1 MSLWGATVITNLMSA
16 IPWLGQDIVEFI
28 WGGFSVSAAT
38 LNRFFALHYLL
49 PFVLAALVM
58 MHLISLHD
66 SAGSNNPLGISGNY
80 DRIPFAPYFI
90 FKDLITV
97 FLFILAIC
105 MVIFYLPNIL
115 GDSENYVMA
124 NPMQTPPA
132 IVPEW
137 YLLPFYAILRSIPNK
152 LFGVI
157 SMFFAILILLS
168 LPFADLSRS
177 RGTQF
182 KPYNK
187 IVFFIFA
194 GNLLILMVLGAKHV
208 ESPFIEFGQIATVLY
223 FIYYLLIVPFFNLI
237 ENAIIE
243 AGITYKD
250 LINYSSPVGF
260 PRLFM
265 LKLFLIEHPIIVYLF
280 VTAVTVLPSTYQII
294 YDVLHCINGNETN
307 YAGYAAHADNAE
319 NASQPTPLNTVNP
332 TPRAHTAPWNRVP
345 SPRIHLAPWHVG
357 HPDNPVHSAPWNTAN
372 PTNPS
377 NTAHAAPWHTANR
390 ANTAHVAPWNT
401 ANPTNPSNTAHAAP
415 WHTANT
421 TNPSNTAHAAPW
433 HTANQ
438 ANTTQ
443 AAPLRIL
450 NPTYFGSP
458 PQDDPASPYVERTYP
473 IFPISS
479 PYEAGGNAAYYTH
492 VANRGNNPY
501 TDTPNVSYPR
511 PLNTGDTNYA
521 DKQGTENRS
530 SVHGQTISDRNWEGG
545 HSGAELLGDSPVSNG
560 SEFNRMLV
568 DLDTVSATDAPSG
581 DATDAPLDRS
591 RSRSRSGSVASDYL
605 GINAPIDADS
615 SGVRRS
621 PTRSPSPAPNY
632 REWRDICKTDLYN
645 PWTDTFIKDAVD
657 FSDNIDPNTGLYEP
671 RYTDRAEYVRSLRE
685 SEIDPATARAPMDV
699 YNEFIFIANN
709 HVFDDDTNPDLVKK
723 LKSVRGFIHS
733 QSNSVEGESLPSGS
747 RSEIVKSLN
756 KLYNKSIWN
765 TEYGFGD
772 RSPSSQ
778 HTSAVD
784 WSLKHCTDA
793 GLNRGINPGPPFK
806 YGLQRF

>member
-1 MSLWGATVITNLMSA
+1 MSA

-223 FIYYLLIVPFFNLI
+223 FIYYLLIVPFFNLV

-243 AGITYKD
+243 ARISFKD
-250 LINYSSPVGF
+250 LINYSSPVKY

-265 LKLFLIEHPIIVYLF
+265 LKLFIIEYPIVIYLL
-280 VTAVTVLPSTYQII
+280 VTAVTVLPYSFEII
-294 YDVLHCINGNETN
+294 HDVILCVNENVAN
-307 YAGYAAHADNAE
+307 YAGYAGEADNAE
-319 NASQPTPLNTVNP
+319 NATQPTPLNIANP
-332 TPRAHTAPWNRVP
+332 TPRAHTAPWNRVNP
-345 SPRIHLAPWHVG
+345 SPPVHLAPWHAG
-357 HPDNPVHSAPWNTAN
+357 HPDNPIHSAPWHTAN
-372 PTNPS
+372 RA
-377 NTAHAAPWHTANR
+377 NTPHAAPWHTANR
-390 ANTAHVAPWNT
+390 ANVAY
-401 ANPTNPSNTAHAAP
+401 AAP
-415 WHTANT
+415 WHTANPSNGAYASQGYT
-421 TNPSNTAHAAPW
+421 ANPSNGAYPSQGY
-433 HTANQ
+433 TANP
-438 ANTTQ
+438 ANPAYPSQGYT
-443 AAPLRIL
+443 A
-450 NPTYFGSP
+450 NPAY
-458 PQDDPASPYVERTYP
+458 PAQGYTANV
-473 IFPISS
+473 
-479 PYEAGGNAAYYTH
+479 ANAANATQGYTSDD
-492 VANRGNNPY
+492 GY
-501 TDTPNVSYPR
+501 LS
-511 PLNTGDTNYA
+511 PLNTGYTDYTDPADTDYTDA
-521 DKQGTENRS
+521 GVTDYTDQESTDNRS
-530 SVHGQTISDRNWEGG
+530 VTASPVHWHTISDDNRED
-545 HSGAELLGDSPVSNG
+545 GASESELLESYSPVSNG

-568 DLDTVSATDAPSG
+568 DLTPENATAAPSG
-581 DATDAPLDRS
+581 DAADATSDEWPI
-591 RSRSRSGSVASDYL
+591 RSRSGSVTSSYL
-605 GINAPIDADS
+605 GNHTSRCADNSPIT
-615 SGVRRS
+615 RS

-632 REWRDICKTDLYN
+632 RVWTEWLIADNIN
-645 PWTDTFIKDAVD
+645 PW
-657 FSDNIDPNTGLYEP
+657 SDRFMEAQNATPRPIDPDTGL
-671 RYTDRAEYVRSLRE
+671 TDEDYKERAEYVRSLRE
-685 SEIDPATARAPMDV
+685 SEIDPATNRAPIDV
-699 YNEFIFIANN
+699 YLELQLIAKY
-709 HVFDDDTNPDLVKK
+709 HVFDDDTHPDLIKK

-733 QSNSVEGESLPSGS
+733 QSNSVEGESLPSGT
-747 RSEIVKSLN
+747 RSEIIQSLN
-756 KLYNKSIWN
+756 KLYMHALSQDF
-765 TEYGFGD
+765 GFGD
-772 RSPSSQ
+772 RSPASQ
-778 HTSAVD
+778 NTTAIE

-793 GLNRGINPGPPFK
+793 GLNEGINPGPPNN
-806 YGLQRF
+806 G